1 MSRSRLARHPL
12 DCKTSYKFVKYFF
25 LSEGWTV
32 ARVWG
37 PQGLW
42 NVAAWRRPPQIE
54 RMELCIV
61 EKGERLWLYRAED
74 AVLMLE
80 VKAAS
85 GDDDVSGIG
94 QVVLKRL
101 MDAEAVLLRLCTPA
115 AMCQIGHLD
124 PSGTPVI
131 ELS

>member
-1 MSRSRLARHPL
+1 M
-12 DCKTSYKFVKYFF
+12 KYFF
-25 LSEGWTV
+25 LSEGWTI

-80 VKAAS
+80 VKADSSNDA
-85 GDDDVSGIG
+85 SGIG

-115 AMCQIGHLD
+115 AMCQIGHFD
-124 PSGTPVI
+124 PKSPPTL
-131 ELS
+131 EQR

>member
-1 MSRSRLARHPL
+1 M
-12 DCKTSYKFVKYFF
+12 
-25 LSEGWTV
+25 

-42 NVAAWRRPPQIE
+42 NVAAWRRQPQIE

-61 EKGERLWLYRAED
+61 EKGERLWLHRAED

-80 VKAAS
+80 VKAESSDA
-85 GDDDVSGIG
+85 GSGIG

-115 AMCQIGHLD
+115 ALCQLGH
-124 PSGTPVI
+124 I
-131 ELS
+131 ETEATLAEAAPAARIS

>member
-1 MSRSRLARHPL
+1 
-12 DCKTSYKFVKYFF
+12 
-25 LSEGWTV
+25 
-32 ARVWG
+32 
-37 PQGLW
+37 
-42 NVAAWRRPPQIE
+42 
-54 RMELCIV
+54 MELCIV

-80 VKAAS
+80 VKADS
-85 GDDDVSGIG
+85 SNDTSGIG

-124 PSGTPVI
+124 SETPP
-131 ELS
+131 ETN